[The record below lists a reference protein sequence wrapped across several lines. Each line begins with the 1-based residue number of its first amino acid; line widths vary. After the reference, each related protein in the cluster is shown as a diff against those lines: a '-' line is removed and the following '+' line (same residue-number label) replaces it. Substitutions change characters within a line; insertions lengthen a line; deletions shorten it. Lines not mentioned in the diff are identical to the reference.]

1 MVSSRQA
8 PGMRPS
14 ERYEA
19 EMVSLGEEEKNKYGE
34 EAAALKDETQQLSPE
49 LRELH
54 TKKLLKQI
62 MSELDGCLILDMFK
76 GVQS

>member
-14 ERYEA
+14 ERSEA
-19 EMVSLGEEEKNKYGE
+19 EMVSLGEEEKNKSGE

-54 TKKLLKQI
+54 MKKLLKQI
-62 MSELDGCLILDMFK
+62 MSEVCHQQEELLI
-76 GVQS
+76 S